1 MWEVWILLL
10 QRFLQK
16 PKSKRTFWKDSHK
29 FRYFLFVHLLFQWN
43 DLYSAF
49 SDWNKGSKT
58 RRHHLLWL
66 WNGYSTE
73 ELVVAEDLLVSRNQI
88 SWNIITQRIA
98 SITHYTSPIKLGK
111 KIAIRYCFSENVKAF
126 YAGGWSYRG
135 SLWSGTA
142 GPCPTSRATEASP
155 RGAQQ
160 TGNRLPTRPPGGR
173 TECLPPAVQ
182 GRDTSGSQRS
192 RCSSHTDQLPNTEMH
207 KIQHHFNYQWKH
219 T

>member
-1 MWEVWILLL
+1 MALEWILH
-10 QRFLQK
+10 R
-16 PKSKRTFWKDSHK
+16 RTGCCW
-29 FRYFLFVHLLFQWN
+29 RPAGV
-43 DLYSAF
+43 
-49 SDWNKGSKT
+49 
-58 RRHHLLWL
+58 
-66 WNGYSTE
+66 E
-73 ELVVAEDLLVSRNQI
+73 ESDLLEHNHTANSEYNALYLTDKI
-88 SWNIITQRIA
+88 
-98 SITHYTSPIKLGK
+98 GK

-219 T
+219 A